1 MNFPTLDFST
11 PDLALESPGLRSLG
25 LKSSWLKS
33 LGLKSLGLKC
43 LSIVRK
49 VRGLFFLNC
58 LETTELSVES
68 LTITAS
74 ASKDLFLNLL
84 IYSQNSIHF

>member
-1 MNFPTLDFST
+1 MILCFSSNLSKDT
-11 PDLALESPGLRSLG
+11 TKNKIKTAVKKWSVDDKAGL
-25 LKSSWLKS
+25 
-33 LGLKSLGLKC
+33 C
-43 LSIVRK
+43 
-49 VRGLFFLNC
+49 FLNC